1 MNDFR
6 EFSELYHYGIKGMHW
21 GIRRYQNPDGT
32 LTELGKKHYDQEVD
46 VIKNQYNK
54 NIAKSEKK
62 ISKANEY
69 LKLDKNIQKDKKVQ
83 KAKAVKAYEKAK
95 IKMYK
100 DLANAELK
108 KLKDTPIDKIANKR
122 SKDTGKAIAK
132 SVLSTVALN
141 MFFGSFV
148 NPNNV
153 HYNYYGGVAYG
164 RDLNLLDSKERMD
177 IINKDLASVTS
188 KQGQRNLYYRDTYRP
203 NNYISKRRNLKHGV
217 NDFRDVHEDYLMH
230 FGILGMKWGVRRY
243 QNQDGTLT
251 DAGKKRYY
259 KEEVKKANKQID
271 REKRGISSY
280 ELSKTDYIK
289 EAIKDFDV
297 IDRKTGYVGNNYTAK
312 DVENLAR
319 KLSSNKLG
327 MYVQGE
333 KDLTEDAL
341 YEALK
346 TKYDDEKKKWNETRE
361 KVEKLQKKKIE
372 AANNIDLEDVKNKIP
387 MKEVKDKWEKA
398 AKQDTYDLDFL
409 EITQND
415 YDEMPEEAAK
425 KQRLKDYGDYLNA
438 QKLSNMVIDKHKN
451 SSDLDNAADLGL
463 KAFNKINP
471 NFNDSKPG
479 DKGSR
484 DWFTYEDQTIGYT
497 EVADLCKKMKDSG
510 CNKKD
515 VLNALKGIKDNKF
528 IENFQSLSSNSEGLW
543 DLDWFTG
550 SEITGKYAQEH
561 GKPGEKYI
569 DAIFAILESEGKIQ
583 HNNTNKIF
591 EKFGII

>member
-54 NIAKSEKK
+54 KIIKSEKK

-69 LKLDKNIQKDKKVQ
+69 LKLDKNIQEDKKVK

-108 KLKDTPIDKIANKR
+108 KLKDTPIDKIADKR

-203 NNYISKRRNLKHGV
+203 NNYISKRRNLKHGI

-230 FGILGMKWGVRRY
+230 FGILGMKWGIRRY
-243 QNQDGTLT
+243 QNPDGTFT
-251 DAGKKRYY
+251 TAGKARYDKLLNRATERQNQLAVKRGYTPGHY
-259 KEEVKKANKQID
+259 ADYSDSKYNSLVKKANKYG
-271 REKRGISSY
+271 RE
-280 ELSKTDYIK
+280 
-289 EAIKDFDV
+289 
-297 IDRKTGYVGNNYTAK
+297 TAEER
-312 DVENLAR
+312 DQRIER
-319 KLSSNKLG
+319 NKQ
-327 MYVQGE
+327 V
-333 KDLTEDAL
+333 AL
-341 YEALK
+341 ERNK
-346 TKYDDEKKKWNETRE
+346 
-361 KVEKLQKKKIE
+361 QKIE
-372 AANNIDLEDVKNKIP
+372 EANKIDLEKIRNSFLTD
-387 MKEVKDKWEKA
+387 EIKDRWQEAVETDK
-398 AKQDTYDLDFL
+398 YDLDFL

-415 YDEMPEEAAK
+415 YDEMPEEAK
-425 KQRLKDYGDYLNA
+425 RKQQLKDYSDYLNC
-438 QKLSNMVIDKHKN
+438 KRVSGMVIDKHKK
-451 SSDLDNAADLGL
+451 SKELDDAADLGL
-463 KAFNKINP
+463 KAFNKIYP

-479 DKGSR
+479 DEGSR
-484 DWFTYEDQTIGYT
+484 DWFTYEDQTIGFT
-497 EVADLCKKMKDSG
+497 EVADLCKKMKDG
-510 CNKKD
+510 GYNKKD
-515 VLNALKGIKDNKF
+515 VLNTLKDIKDNKF
-528 IENFQSLSSNSEGLW
+528 LETFNSEGLF